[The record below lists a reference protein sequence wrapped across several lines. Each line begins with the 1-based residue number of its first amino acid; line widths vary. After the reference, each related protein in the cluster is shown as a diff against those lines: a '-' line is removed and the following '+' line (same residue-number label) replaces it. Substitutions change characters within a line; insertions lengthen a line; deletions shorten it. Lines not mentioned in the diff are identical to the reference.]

1 MQKAIE
7 YEEIEPQAEGVG
19 DNFSR
24 LHWISEDTANT
35 DIHTRLSTGGGQG
48 GYQESYNEALEESR
62 AWRERREKSL
72 QEASQKRP
80 PS

>member
-19 DNFSR
+19 DNFSG
-24 LHWISEDTANT
+24 LHWIGEDTANT

-48 GYQESYNEALEESR
+48 RYQESYNEALEESR
-62 AWRERREKSL
+62 ALREIREKSL
-72 QEASQKRP
+72 QEASQKSP